1 MLDERTILTKYGELC
16 MEFKNKQIDDYDTF
30 IKSRLIEYVYNTV
43 NEELDIVVSSI
54 KKAMGDCNDM
64 R

>member
-1 MLDERTILTKYGELC
+1 

-43 NEELDIVVSSI
+43 NEELDVVVSSI
-54 KKAMGDCNDM
+54 KKVMGDCNDM
-64 R
+64 RQFDTKTV